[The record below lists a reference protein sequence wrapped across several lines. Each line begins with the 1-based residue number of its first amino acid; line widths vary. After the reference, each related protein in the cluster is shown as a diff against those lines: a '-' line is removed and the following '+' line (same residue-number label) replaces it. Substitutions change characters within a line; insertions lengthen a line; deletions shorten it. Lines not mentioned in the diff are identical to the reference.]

1 MIELSPL
8 ARPYAKAVFSAALD
22 IGKQDEVANELST
35 LSSIAQTKE
44 VTSLIAD
51 PELSKVKIAET
62 IVGLLQEAM
71 GDISTKMVE
80 LLAENKR
87 LNLIE
92 AIYTSY
98 QELLEEHNKTSSIV
112 VNVANQPSDQNKAAI
127 VEKLSASYGE
137 GSIIEFS
144 EDSSIMGGLSIK
156 IGDETLDLSI
166 RGKVKK
172 ISKSIKFLRL
182 KNEPIKSIRNFQC
195 IKGKNFR
202 S

>member
-8 ARPYAKAVFSAALD
+8 ARPYAKAIFSAALD
-22 IGKQDEVANELST
+22 TSKQDEVAKELST
-35 LSSIAQTKE
+35 LSLISQFKE
-44 VTSLIAD
+44 VTSLIEN
-51 PELSKVKIAET
+51 PELSKDKIAET
-62 IVGLLQEAM
+62 IISLLTNEI
-71 GDISTKMVE
+71 GDISIKMIG

-87 LNLIE
+87 LNLIA
-92 AIYTSY
+92 AICSSY

-112 VNVANQPSDQNKAAI
+112 VNVANQPSEQNKTAI
-127 VEKLSASYGE
+127 VEKLSTSYGE

-172 ISKSIKFLRL
+172 LVNQL
-182 KNEPIKSIRNFQC
+182 NF
-195 IKGKNFR
+195 
-202 S
+202 